1 MKEERAT
8 LLKRKEDLELQT
20 NDLNLPFPEAR
31 ERLQNR
37 MKQDNAEIK
46 QLDKQIDDDTKIVSQ
61 YKQTIK
67 DIESDMRDKGNS
79 DDRGN
84 NYEVLYKK
92 EKEINEFTEKFE
104 QDKEQYEREIRESQ
118 SIIAQML
125 EHMQKSLARQ
135 NRLPSQQQVTEMK
148 DDLKFKQELLEN
160 SETTAARL
168 KVQHEQI
175 KQDLDKVKNLEGRIK
190 KEMEQAEQ
198 KIESMNS
205 DINHKF

>member
-1 MKEERAT
+1 M
-8 LLKRKEDLELQT
+8 QT

-205 DINHKF
+205 DINHKFQNTDNLK